1 MKRRSHSKVSRLATS
16 LRRAIDDA
24 IVKRGATYDELTSLV
39 EGWVRAG
46 KIKKE
51 DAPSRAA
58 LGRYGKHALA
68 RFEQLDLV
76 REQARAVIAKAE
88 DYGMV
93 LDEAATNLVLN
104 EIMSVFMSRD
114 PGEPMKPGDLA
125 RIAAGLG
132 KLQQSS
138 AAREKV
144 KAEFGKRAKAAEKV
158 VNEIQRAGGLTK
170 ENANVIRAKILGIH
184 IDEPGRKSSSAR
196 AG

>member
-51 DAPSRAA
+51 EAPSRAA

-76 REQARAVIAKAE
+76 REQAKAVVAKAE
-88 DYGMV
+88 EYGMV

-104 EIMSVFMSRD
+104 EIMSVFMQRD
-114 PGEPMKPGDLA
+114 PGKPMKPADLA

-132 KLQQSS
+132 KLQSSS
-138 AAREKV
+138 AQREKV
-144 KAEFGKRAKAAEKV
+144 KGEFEKRAAAAAKKV
-158 VNEIQRAGGLTK
+158 VATAKKAGLSKATI
-170 ENANVIRAKILGIH
+170 EQIERDVLGI
-184 IDEPGRKSSSAR
+184 PGS
-196 AG
+196 G